1 MSNTLIRLNCRF
13 LHAFITGWEWEWC
26 LDNRTFVSS
35 FDWGLCFEFFLIWLC
50 SSVCAYISGESARR
64 DFVVG
69 NSVRD
74 EVAAIRCCLSV
85 IVSEGK
91 NGVEETRID
100 FVVKGISFEEIVG
113 AANKDRHFWGIFQC
127 LCEGKS
133 NVDENQ
139 YFFHK

>member
-1 MSNTLIRLNCRF
+1 M
-13 LHAFITGWEWEWC
+13 
-26 LDNRTFVSS
+26 
-35 FDWGLCFEFFLIWLC
+35 
-50 SSVCAYISGESARR
+50 
-64 DFVVG
+64 VG